1 MAPNFAD
8 SFWSGDYAGG
18 KGLPLCRLYIF
29 FPVVNLLIL
38 FLKTGLGVLFGKL
51 QQGVAENQQVLTIAR
66 MRAEAEDV
74 YGMKL
79 GDIGLATDK
88 ITGGFGRDDGAS
100 VRKVLKSLFL
110 LSIRGVVD

>member
-1 MAPNFAD
+1 MTNTSP
-8 SFWSGDYAGG
+8 S
-18 KGLPLCRLYIF
+18 
-29 FPVVNLLIL
+29 
-38 FLKTGLGVLFGKL
+38 GLGVLFGKL

-66 MRAEAEDV
+66 MRAEAEDI

-100 VRKVLKSLFL
+100 VRKVLKSFVFVFFCLYEG
-110 LSIRGVVD
+110 RN